1 MRHLALC
8 VFGPDKPGI
17 VEKLSRLVFEHQG
30 SWFGASLAH
39 LAGRFAGIVDV
50 KIPEEHYIAFAA
62 ALQDIEDLDIRIAEG
77 GLLPPASAD
86 SHDCQLSLVANDRTG
101 IVHELTSTLSR
112 LGVNIEE
119 MTTKCRPAHNYGELF
134 IAKARLRVP
143 KDVTHEQIRE
153 LLEACGD
160 DWMLELDEPSVT

>member
-30 SWFGASLAH
+30 SWYGASLAH

-50 KIPEEHYIAFAA
+50 KIPEEHFIAFEAA
-62 ALQDIEDLDIRIAEG
+62 TKDLTDLDIRIAEG
-77 GLLPPASAD
+77 NLMPGSGE
-86 SHDCQLSLVANDRTG
+86 SREVNLSLVANDRTG
-101 IVHELTSTLSR
+101 IVHEFTSTLSR

-119 MTTKCRPAHNYGELF
+119 MTTGCRPAHNYGELF
-134 IAKARLRVP
+134 FAKARMRVP
-143 KDVTHEQIRE
+143 KEVPLDEIRQQ
-153 LLEACGD
+153 LEACGD
-160 DWMLELDEPSVT
+160 DWMLELDEPTVT

>member
-39 LAGRFAGIVDV
+39 LAGRFAGIVDI
-50 KIPEEHYIAFAA
+50 KIPDEHFTAFSAA
-62 ALQDIEDLDIRIAEG
+62 IRDLEDLDIRIAEG
-77 GLLPPASAD
+77 GPLTAE
-86 SHDCQLSLVANDRTG
+86 HIDCRDCDLSLMANDRTG
-101 IVHELTSTLSR
+101 IVHELTSTLAT

-134 IAKARLRVP
+134 IAKAKLRVP
-143 KDVTHEQIRE
+143 NGVSLDEIQVR
-153 LLEACGD
+153 LEACGD
-160 DWMLELDEPSVT
+160 DWMLELDEPTVT

>member
-17 VEKLSRLVFEHQG
+17 VEKLSRLVFDHQG
-30 SWFGASLAH
+30 SWYGASLAH

-50 KIPEEHYIAFAA
+50 KVPEEHYSAFAA
-62 ALQDIEDLDIRIAEG
+62 ALQDIDELDIRIAEG
-77 GLLPPASAD
+77 NLAPGTGNCRDVTLN
-86 SHDCQLSLVANDRTG
+86 LVANDRTG

-119 MTTKCRPAHNYGELF
+119 MTTGCHPGHNYGELF
-134 IAKARLRVP
+134 FAKARLKVP
-143 KDVTHEQIRE
+143 AEVKLDAIRQQ
-153 LLEACGD
+153 LEDCGD
-160 DWMLELDEPSVT
+160 DWMLELDE